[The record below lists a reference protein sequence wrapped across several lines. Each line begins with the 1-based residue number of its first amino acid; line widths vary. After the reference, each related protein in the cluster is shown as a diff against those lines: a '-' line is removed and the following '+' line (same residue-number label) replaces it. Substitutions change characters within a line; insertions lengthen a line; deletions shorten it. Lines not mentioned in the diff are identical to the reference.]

1 MEPQSPISELDRRN
15 VTLFCDVL
23 SGNPSTLTGVRWY
36 MDGDLLKELPQCDYT
51 AEDEDDY
58 LCDVDP
64 DKLLLEHV
72 SRLFHGNFSCVG
84 INEAGWSQ
92 MSPGIE
98 LEVLCKWK
106 SLNLLMSFYLTS
118 TYISFCIQSN

>member
-1 MEPQSPISELDRRN
+1 
-15 VTLFCDVL
+15 
-23 SGNPSTLTGVRWY
+23 

-51 AEDEDDY
+51 AEDEDNY

-64 DKLLLEHV
+64 DKLLLDHV

-84 INEAGWSQ
+84 INKAEWSQ

-98 LEVLCKWK
+98 LEVPV
-106 SLNLLMSFYLTS
+106 SYTHLTLP
-118 TYISFCIQSN
+118 TKRIV